1 MAEERRVLRAA
12 GRRRRALRRKL
23 ELARRYAWWRE
34 ELRVVLTRTNRITRR
49 TFLALGERWAERGL
63 IAHPDDVFWM
73 KAGEVTAVLDGR
85 LELAGLA
92 AQVPARRRHADRF
105 RRWHPPD
112 TLGAA
117 PRAVTAP
124 AVTGRALA
132 GTACS
137 PGIAEGPVCV
147 LRSLDQAPTV
157 RPGSILV
164 LEYSNPG
171 WTPVYTVAAGLV
183 TEEGGLLSHGSIV
196 ARERGLPAVI
206 QVRDATRLLIDGQ
219 RVRID
224 GDRGSVLVLDE
235 TQ

>member
-1 MAEERRVLRAA
+1 
-12 GRRRRALRRKL
+12 
-23 ELARRYAWWRE
+23 
-34 ELRVVLTRTNRITRR
+34 
-49 TFLALGERWAERGL
+49 
-63 IAHPDDVFWM
+63 
-73 KAGEVTAVLDGR
+73 
-85 LELAGLA
+85 
-92 AQVPARRRHADRF
+92 
-105 RRWHPPD
+105 
-112 TLGAA
+112 
-117 PRAVTAP
+117 VTAP